1 MSSQSAAL
9 IRSIIWALM
18 VVTCVPGSVSATEET
33 PVAIV
38 KDTISRILETLSDN
52 SLNDEQARAAVEQI
66 ASERINYYEMGQ
78 RILARNWSKAD
89 DAQKARFVELF
100 RERFIHVYWSRIR
113 NYSDEDV
120 LYFTATIDRDIYATV
135 DTIIQTERIKVPV
148 TYRLKFANGRW
159 LAYDFLIENKSMIS
173 TYRATYAQI
182 IKNKGIDKL
191 LTIMA
196 TGRAT
201 GWAEDS

>member
-1 MSSQSAAL
+1 M
-9 IRSIIWALM
+9 
-18 VVTCVPGSVSATEET
+18 
-33 PVAIV
+33 
-38 KDTISRILETLSDN
+38 
-52 SLNDEQARAAVEQI
+52 
-66 ASERINYYEMGQ
+66 
-78 RILARNWSKAD
+78 
-89 DAQKARFVELF
+89 
-100 RERFIHVYWSRIR
+100 
-113 NYSDEDV
+113 

-182 IKNKGIDKL
+182 IKNKGIDEL
-191 LTIMA
+191 LTVMA